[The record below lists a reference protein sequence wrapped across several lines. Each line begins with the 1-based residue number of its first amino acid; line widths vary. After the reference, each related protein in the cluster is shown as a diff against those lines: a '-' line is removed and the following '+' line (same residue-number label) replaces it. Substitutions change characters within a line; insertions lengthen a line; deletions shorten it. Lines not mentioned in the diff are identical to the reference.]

1 MIKKGDTVYIRTG
14 SQKGKTGRVLAVY
27 PKKKTVLV
35 EGINKVHKHQRPTQ
49 KNQKGGIITREQPV
63 HISNV
68 ALVVQTAEGPKPT
81 RIKKKT
87 IDEGGKKVKV
97 RISQLTGEQI

>member
-14 SQKGKTGRVLAVY
+14 AQRGKTGRVLAVN
-27 PKKKTVLV
+27 PKKGTILV
-35 EGINKVHKHQRPTQ
+35 EGVNKVHRHQRPTQ
-49 KNQKGGIITREQPV
+49 KNPKGGIITREQPV

-68 ALVVQTAEGPKPT
+68 ALVVQTSDGPKPT
-81 RIKKKT
+81 RVKKKV

-97 RISQLTGEQI
+97 RISRMTGEQI